1 MKSAKLFKTKKM
13 PIFLTK
19 TETTSMSKKTVTLT
33 AVDQMIQYSLE
44 LFIAVY
50 SKMGKKS
57 S

>member
-1 MKSAKLFKTKKM
+1 MPMSKKKWKLKY

-44 LFIAVY
+44 LFFAII
-50 SKMGKKS
+50 
-57 S
+57 